1 MKRIFNSLIIAL
13 PLVVN
18 AQSQSMKKE
27 STAPKLVVGIMV
39 DQMRWDYFYRFN
51 ARYGENGLKRML
63 REGFACE
70 NTFIPYAQTV
80 TAAGHASVY
89 TGSTP
94 AINGIMGNEWYERD
108 LGRSVYCVEDAGVK
122 TIGGSPTAKPM
133 SPKNLWTMTITDE
146 LRLATNFRSKVIG
159 IAIKDRGG
167 ILPAGH
173 SANAAYWYDPSSG
186 HWVTSTYY
194 MNELPA
200 WAARFNERKV
210 VDSLLRLD
218 WNTLYPIGS
227 YTQSDAD
234 DRPWEGKLNG
244 VPKPTFPYKLS
255 QFAGKNYGAISTTP
269 QGSTLTLS
277 FAKDAIYAEDLG
289 NDDATD
295 FLAVSLSSP
304 DYIGHNFGPNSIEV
318 EDTYLRLDRDL
329 ADFFDML
336 DKKVGKGNWLTF
348 ITADHAVAHVPGYL
362 KNNKIPADVVSGN
375 RSALEQAVTA
385 RFGVKSPI
393 LDYDNYQLYLNYRAM
408 DSLKVDRAAVR
419 SFIIEELNKDPQIL
433 LAFDNTDISAANLP
447 SVVKERFL
455 QGSNRKRGGDIQVIL
470 KAHHFAG
477 GATGTTHGSW
487 YPYDA
492 HIPLVFMGW
501 GVRPGKTYRE
511 TYMTDIAPTLA
522 AMLRIQMPSGAIG
535 KVIPEVIK

>member
-1 MKRIFNSLIIAL
+1 MIAL
-13 PLVVN
+13 PMLAS
-18 AQSQSMKKE
+18 AQSAAVKKE
-27 STAPKLVVGIMV
+27 PAAPKLVVGIMV

-51 ARYGENGLKRML
+51 ARYGEKGLKRML

-108 LGRSVYCVEDAGVK
+108 LGRGVYCVEDAGVK
-122 TIGGSPTAKPM
+122 TIGGAASAKPM
-133 SPKNLWTMTITDE
+133 SPRNLWTTTITDE

-173 SANAAYWYDPSSG
+173 SANAAYWFDPGSG

-194 MNELPA
+194 MNQLPA
-200 WAARFNERKV
+200 WATRFNERKV

-218 WNTLYPIGS
+218 WNTLYPIGT

-234 DRPWEGKLNG
+234 DRPWEGRPNN
-244 VPKPTFPYKLS
+244 VPKPTFPYALA

-277 FAKDAIYAEDLG
+277 FAKEAILAEEMG
-289 NDDATD
+289 KDDVTD

-304 DYIGHNFGPNSIEV
+304 DYIGHTFGPNSIEI

-336 DKKVGKGNWLTF
+336 DQKVGKGNWLTF

-362 KNNKIPADVVSGN
+362 KNNKIPAEVAAWN
-375 RSALEQAVTA
+375 RKGLEASVEQ
-385 RFGVKSPI
+385 RFGVKAPI
-393 LDYDNYQLYLNYRAM
+393 LDYDNYQIYLNYKLM
-408 DSLKVDRAAVR
+408 DSLKVDRAALR
-419 SFIIEELNKDPQIL
+419 SFMIEELNKDPQIL
-433 LAFDNTDISAANLP
+433 LAFDNHDISAANLP
-447 SVVKERFL
+447 TVVKERFL

-470 KAHHFAG
+470 KPHFFAG

-487 YPYDA
+487 YAYDS

-501 GVRPGKTYRE
+501 GVKQGKTYRE

-522 AMLRIQMPSGAIG
+522 AMLRIQMPSGTIG
-535 KVIPEVIK
+535 KVIGEVMK

>member
-13 PLVVN
+13 PLLGS
-18 AQSQSMKKE
+18 AQSAAVKKE
-27 STAPKLVVGIMV
+27 PAAPKLVVGIMV

-122 TIGGSPTAKPM
+122 TIGGVASAKPM
-133 SPKNLWTMTITDE
+133 SPRNLWTTTITDE

-173 SANAAYWYDPSSG
+173 SANAAYWFDPGSG

-194 MNELPA
+194 MNQLPA
-200 WAARFNERKV
+200 WATRFNERKV

-218 WNTLYPIGS
+218 WNTLYPIGT

-234 DRPWEGKLNG
+234 DRPWEGRPNN
-244 VPKPTFPYKLS
+244 VPKPTFPYALA

-277 FAKDAIYAEDLG
+277 FAKEAILAEEMG
-289 NDDATD
+289 KDDVTD

-304 DYIGHNFGPNSIEV
+304 DYIGHTFGPNSIEI

-336 DKKVGKGNWLTF
+336 DKKVGKGN
-348 ITADHAVAHVPGYL
+348 
-362 KNNKIPADVVSGN
+362 
-375 RSALEQAVTA
+375 
-385 RFGVKSPI
+385 
-393 LDYDNYQLYLNYRAM
+393 
-408 DSLKVDRAAVR
+408 
-419 SFIIEELNKDPQIL
+419 
-433 LAFDNTDISAANLP
+433 
-447 SVVKERFL
+447 
-455 QGSNRKRGGDIQVIL
+455 
-470 KAHHFAG
+470 
-477 GATGTTHGSW
+477 
-487 YPYDA
+487 
-492 HIPLVFMGW
+492 
-501 GVRPGKTYRE
+501 
-511 TYMTDIAPTLA
+511 
-522 AMLRIQMPSGAIG
+522 
-535 KVIPEVIK
+535 